1 MAGQKKRSGRFKR
14 TIYTR
19 VIRIQ
24 LTEKRRGLLPFFE
37 QLEKLPRGK
46 RDDVLLDAIQ
56 HGAVKAQEKMAQHES
71 AAAERAIDNILDGL

>member
-1 MAGQKKRSGRFKR
+1 MGKRGAVRR
-14 TIYTR
+14 TIYTK

-24 LTEKRRGLLPFFE
+24 LTDARRGLLSFFE

-56 HGAVKAQEKMAQHES
+56 HGAVKAQEKMAQNES
-71 AAAERAIDNILDGL
+71 AAVERAIDNILDGF